1 MLVFLS
7 RVEKDLFSDEMND
20 FTQSNLSGDEWKAL
34 RNLADDR
41 SIVIKGA
48 DKGSSVVIWDR
59 EDYLQEASKQLR
71 DTNIYEDVNFNEN
84 ILSGL
89 VERSNKIFSR
99 LCSRKLISEKEL
111 KYFTYSFKKATN
123 LGKLY
128 FLPKIHK
135 RLSSVPGRPVISNC
149 GTPTEKISEFLDHI
163 LKPVMQESWSYIK
176 DSGDFLKKVKHLGP
190 IPDGAILVTADV
202 VGLYPSIPHKAG
214 LEALRRRLNKR
225 ETFEIPTED
234 IVQMAEFVLK
244 NNFFEFNREV
254 KRQKSG
260 TAIGTKFAPPY
271 ACIFMDE
278 VETEF
283 LKSQELQ
290 PFLWLRYIDDIFF
303 IWTHGT
309 QELDSFLN
317 ELNKFHPNLSFTYE
331 TSKERVNFLDL
342 NLSIRNGAIS
352 TDLYIKPTDGH
363 QYLHYYSSHPEH
375 IKNLIL

>member
-1 MLVFLS
+1 MFLS
-7 RVEKDLFSDEMND
+7 GVEKELFSDEMND
-20 FTQSNLSGDEWKAL
+20 STQSNLSGDEWKAL

-84 ILSGL
+84 ILTGL

-149 GTPTEKISEFLDHI
+149 GTRTEKISEYLDHI
-163 LKPVMQESWSYIK
+163 LKPVMQESWSCIK
-176 DSGDFLKKVKHLGP
+176 DFGDFFKKARNLGH
-190 IPDGAILVTADV
+190 IPDGNFLVTADV
-202 VGLYPSIPHKAG
+202 VHPYPSILHKAA

-225 ETFEIPTED
+225 ETFQIPTED
-234 IVQMAEFVLK
+234 IVQMPEFVLK
-244 NNFFEFNREV
+244 NNFIEFNGEV

-260 TAIGTKFAPPY
+260 TEIGTIFAPPY
-271 ACIFMDE
+271 ACIFMDG

-290 PFLWLRYIDDIFF
+290 PFLWIRYIDDILF
-303 IWTHGT
+303 IWDYRT
-309 QELDSFLN
+309 QKLNSFQ
-317 ELNKFHPNLSFTYE
+317 
-331 TSKERVNFLDL
+331 
-342 NLSIRNGAIS
+342 IS
-352 TDLYIKPTDGH
+352 
-363 QYLHYYSSHPEH
+363 S
-375 IKNLIL
+375 